1 MNLLLKNI
9 IFAGVLLA
17 SMQTANAI
25 DAVSRIIDGSSTT
38 TEAHPSFVAVETD
51 SSCGGSLIAPQWVMT
66 AAHCVV
72 DSIGR
77 VVSPSDV
84 RIAIQP
90 KGIKYGSIRANSWR
104 AALSVIPHPLFSLS
118 ANDYDIA
125 LIKLQYPVD
134 NVTPAV
140 LNSDSSEL
148 VGQIAIAVGLGST
161 TRQFS
166 DSAISDLLPTTIQQV
181 QLPIVDWNICN
192 DVYSDGIPAHDLCV
206 GFQTFGGDTCYGD
219 SGGPLYIQQ
228 GNKEVQI
235 GITSF
240 GNGCGVGHV
249 AGYVDVSKFKSFF
262 HNNGI
267 PVVYNNK
274 EGISSVTNLTGLW
287 YDPAK
292 NGSGFNIMHNDD
304 FLSVYYYGYRNNG
317 LPQWLMSTTMVDLPL
332 KRHSTITL
340 NMNTSTYGNHATF
353 DNPPT
358 TVNSGTGYWGKL
370 ELKINSC
377 GSLTAT
383 LNGLDGST
391 KHHLQKLM
399 NPKNFACSD

>member
-1 MNLLLKNI
+1 MNLLVKKIL
-9 IFAGVLLA
+9 FAGLLLA
-17 SMQTANAI
+17 SVQTTKAV
-25 DAVSRIIDGSSTT
+25 DAVPRIIDGDSTT

-51 SSCGGSLIAPQWVMT
+51 SLCGGTLITPQWVMT

-72 DSIGR
+72 DNIGR
-77 VVSPSDV
+77 VISPSDV
-84 RIAIQP
+84 RIAVQP
-90 KGIKYGSIRANSWR
+90 SGIKYGNIKAKSWR
-104 AALSVIPHPLFSLS
+104 AALSVIPHPFFSLS
-118 ANDYDIA
+118 TNDYDIA

-134 NVTPAV
+134 NVAPAV

-148 VGQIAIAVGLGST
+148 VGQIATAVGLGST

-166 DSAISDLLPTTIQQV
+166 DNIMSDILPATIQQV

-192 DVYSDGIPAHDLCV
+192 DLYSDGIPWHDLCA
-206 GFQTFGGDTCYGD
+206 GFQTFGGDTCLGD

-228 GNKEVQI
+228 GSKEVQI

-249 AGYVDVSKFKSFF
+249 AAYVDVSQFKSFF
-262 HNNGI
+262 YNNGV
-267 PVVYNNK
+267 PVVYNEN
-274 EGISSVTNLTGLW
+274 SMPYVTNLTGLW

-292 NGSGFNIMHNDD
+292 NGSGFNIMHNND

-317 LPQWLMSTTMVDLPL
+317 LPQWLMSTSKVDLPL
-332 KRHSTITL
+332 KRHSTVTL
-340 NMNTSTYGNHATF
+340 NMNTSANGNHATF

-358 TVNSGTGYWGKL
+358 TVNSGTRYWGKL

-377 GSLTAT
+377 GSLTAN